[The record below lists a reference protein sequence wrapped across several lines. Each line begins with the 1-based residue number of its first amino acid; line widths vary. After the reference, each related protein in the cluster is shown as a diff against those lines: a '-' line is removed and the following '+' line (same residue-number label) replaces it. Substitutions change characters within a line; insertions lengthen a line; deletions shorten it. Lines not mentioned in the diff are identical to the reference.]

1 MDGDEEM
8 YDEDGD
14 EMMEDN
20 RNKNKDKSRR
30 GGNRLSDQVEMDD
43 EPALQGYERYVLSSK
58 DRLVRNGCLS
68 VRFRLLH
75 ISYRVTL
82 QD

>member
-1 MDGDEEM
+1 MDADEEM

-43 EPALQGYERYVLSSK
+43 EPALQGYERYVP
-58 DRLVRNGCLS
+58 RTATRA
-68 VRFRLLH
+68 
-75 ISYRVTL
+75 
-82 QD
+82 